1 MRTVFQLLIWC
12 GVIIA
17 PLATADAIVRSQA
30 MFAETIAEFFVEEN
44 GVRVVLEIGMNDIG
58 SFRNLLPDPIHAG
71 LEFGTRPLDE
81 RLPEFFERDLAIYA
95 DGTLLPGQ
103 LREIGPRN
111 RVIRDQVTGE
121 VLPVMEED
129 VETVVEA
136 TLFYA
141 FPTPEPRE
149 LVFSPPTQ
157 FGLANVGFV
166 VYHDTVAVNDFRYM
180 SRGMVLDLDWVDPW
194 YSAFRTRNMRRS
206 YFAPMSGFLY
216 VEPFEVRK
224 EIIVRPRDIQRWVD
238 IGLADARVI
247 RADQRGLILEKIA
260 GFLAGK
266 QPVTIDGKVVE
277 PILDRASFLNRT
289 LKSSLVVEPGI
300 DININSAVVGVIF
313 VYPVPALPTSVDMAW
328 DMFDE
333 RVQTVP
339 ASSVDE
345 AGPLPTF
352 LEPDFAL
359 LEWKNFLKNPT
370 VPGLVE
376 LAAPPSTAALWLYK
390 LRWWAIA
397 ATLVLLTLWARRK
410 QPPIAVAAVA
420 SLLLVGAS
428 LVVGRPLAPPG
439 EATETVVTD
448 LLRNVYQAFDYREE
462 SAIYDTLERSVAG
475 DLLTDIY
482 LETQRGLEL
491 ANQGGARAKVKSV
504 EMQGITISAGDTAD
518 SFRARAT
525 WNVHGSVGHWGH
537 VHTRSNQYQAE
548 LLVRA
553 VDKRWKLTDMNIL
566 QERRL

>member
-1 MRTVFQLLIWC
+1 MRTVFHLLICC

-17 PLATADAIVRSQA
+17 PLASADAIIRSQA
-30 MFAETIAEFFVEEN
+30 MFADTIAEFFIEED
-44 GVRVVLEIGMNDIG
+44 GVRVELEIGMNDIG
-58 SFRNLLPDPIHAG
+58 SFRNLLPDPVHEG
-71 LEFGTRPLDE
+71 LEFGTRALVE
-81 RLPEFFERDLAIYA
+81 RLPEFFARDLAIVA
-95 DGTLLPGQ
+95 DGAVLPGQ
-103 LREIGPRN
+103 LQEIGPRN

-129 VETVVEA
+129 AETVVQA
-136 TLFYA
+136 TLFYG
-141 FPTPEPRE
+141 FPTPQPRA

-180 SRGMVLDLDWVDPW
+180 SRGMVLDLDWGDPW

-224 EIIVRPRDIQRWVD
+224 EIIVRPKDIQRWVD
-238 IGLADARVI
+238 IGLAGARVI

-260 GFLAGK
+260 SFLAGK

-313 VYPVPALPTSVDMAW
+313 VYPVPALPGRVDMAW

-333 RVQTVP
+333 RVQQVP

-352 LEPDFAL
+352 LEPDFAV

-376 LAAPPSTAALWLYK
+376 LSAPPSTAALWLYK

-410 QPPIAVAAVA
+410 QSPVALGTVA

-428 LVVGRPLAPPG
+428 LVLGRPLAPPG
-439 EATETVVTD
+439 EATETVVAD

-491 ANQGGARAKVKSV
+491 ANQGGARARVKSV
-504 EMQGITISAGDTAD
+504 EMQDITISAGNTPG
-518 SFRARAT
+518 SFRANAT
-525 WNVHGSVGHWGH
+525 WNVNGSVGHWGH
-537 VHTRSNQYQAE
+537 VHTRSNQYRAE
-548 LLVRA
+548 LLVSA
-553 VDKRWKLTDMNIL
+553 EDNRWKLIGMNIL